1 MNKANFRDLFKS
13 LAIILL
19 FVVIIGLIIIT
30 THPDKF
36 KEIIFG
42 KKITEG
48 MGAAEFHSDCFR
60 CGVTPQMGNAFTIQR
75 INQEI
80 INNRARVP
88 SNVLPRDGN
97 AFNLYMKQGDSF
109 DLSYVFCSWDG
120 IYSTTSSNWLDKCKN
135 YMYNDASCCTKDDG
149 SQTDFYK
156 GNYIT
161 DTTTGEKY
169 YGIVFKFKK
178 TGTTQVTSSDDL
190 ALSNSANARTIS
202 NDIFEFTPMH
212 KKDDKQ
218 PHKLYDNSLEYT
230 TTISSENEANDLK
243 ISQDTNGNPTHYIDC
258 SGSKI
263 EIPTPE
269 IPSWATCNLSQ
280 VTSIPN
286 SQVMELA
293 KDQQLCWNIGQTF
306 GELSMNYYCISN
318 NIALENCPTIY
329 QPRPDA
335 NTLTPPIDSL
345 FSGGSSGA
353 GTSGTGTFGSD
364 TGLPSTFSQ
373 EIQSQLQTATDNLVK
388 QFQDKLANLNNNL
401 GQPEYPNI
409 GNPTYLNIG
418 TCGNNSPYVY
428 NSSCT
433 NTKTSETGG
442 FLYQYQCY
450 PSLTGQFE
458 ECGPQG
464 YNPRPDF

>member
-48 MGAAEFHSDCFR
+48 MAVFHSDCFR

-263 EIPTPE
+263 EIPTPQT
-269 IPSWATCNLSQ
+269 PSWATCNLSQ

>member
-19 FVVIIGLIIIT
+19 FAIIIGLIIIT

-36 KEIIFG
+36 KEIVFG

-48 MGAAEFHSDCFR
+48 LRGPVFHSDCFH
-60 CGVTPQMGNAFTIQR
+60 CGVTPRLGDAFTIQR
-75 INQEI
+75 INGEI
-80 INNRARVP
+80 NSNRSRDP
-88 SNVLPRDGN
+88 SNVLPRDGG
-97 AFNLYMKQGDSF
+97 AFNLYMKRSDNF

-135 YMYNDASCCTKDDG
+135 YMYNDGSCCTQDDG
-149 SQTDFYK
+149 SQTGFYK

-161 DTTTGEKY
+161 DNTTGEKY
-169 YGIVFKFKK
+169 YGIVFQFKK
-178 TGTTQVTSSDDL
+178 TKTIQVTSSDDS
-190 ALSNSANARTIS
+190 ALGNFANARTIS
-202 NDIFEFTPMH
+202 NDIFEFMALNTT
-212 KKDDKQ
+212 DISNFSDI
-218 PHKLYDNSLEYT
+218 SLTYST
-230 TTISSENEANDLK
+230 VITDTITISQGD
-243 ISQDTNGNPTHYIDC
+243 DGNPTHYIDC
-258 SGSKI
+258 SGSNTK
-263 EIPTPE
+263 IPTPE

-280 VTSIPN
+280 VTSISN
-286 SQVMELA
+286 SRVMELA
-293 KDQQLCWNIGQTF
+293 KDQQLCWNIGQNF
-306 GELSMNYYCISN
+306 GEASMNYYCISN

-335 NTLTPPIDSL
+335 NTLTPSIDSL
-345 FSGGSSGA
+345 FSGGSTIG

-364 TGLPSTFSQ
+364 TALPSTFSQ

-388 QFQDKLANLNNNL
+388 QFQDKLANFNNNL

-428 NSSCT
+428 NSSCS
-433 NTKTSETGG
+433 NTESREVGG
-442 FLYQYQCY
+442 FQYQYQCY

-458 ECGPQG
+458 DCGPQG

>member
-13 LAIILL
+13 FAIILL
-19 FVVIIGLIIIT
+19 FAIIIGLIIIT

-48 MGAAEFHSDCFR
+48 LGGAVFHSDCFR
-60 CGVTPQMGNAFTIQR
+60 CGVTPQMGDAFTIKR
-75 INQEI
+75 INEEI
-80 INNRARVP
+80 INNRVRDP
-88 SNVLPRDGN
+88 SNVLPRDGG
-97 AFNLYMKQGDSF
+97 AFNLYMKRGDNF

-135 YMYNDASCCTKDDG
+135 YMYNDASCCTQDDG
-149 SQTDFYK
+149 THTDFYK

-161 DTTTGEKY
+161 DNTTGEKY
-169 YGIVFKFKK
+169 YGIVFKLNKIGSK
-178 TGTTQVTSSDDL
+178 AVTSSDDS
-190 ALSNSANARTIS
+190 ALGNPSNQNIGNVNFDGTIT
-202 NDIFEFTPMH
+202 NDIFEFTALKTTDP
-212 KKDDKQ
+212 
-218 PHKLYDNSLEYT
+218 LNFYDISLTYT
-230 TTISSENEANDLK
+230 SLTTDTITISQGTD
-243 ISQDTNGNPTHYIDC
+243 GNPTHYIDC
-258 SGSKI
+258 NGSKTK
-263 EIPTPE
+263 IPTPE

-286 SQVMELA
+286 SRVMELA
-293 KDQQLCWNIGQTF
+293 KDQQLCWNIGRTF
-306 GELSMNYYCISN
+306 GEPSMNYYCISN
-318 NIALENCPTIY
+318 NIQLENCPTIY
-329 QPRPDA
+329 QPRPNA

-345 FSGGSSGA
+345 FSGGSSG
-353 GTSGTGTFGSD
+353 SGGSRMGTFGSD
-364 TGLPSTFSQ
+364 TASPSTFSQ

-388 QFQDKLANLNNNL
+388 QFQDKLANFNNNL

-433 NTKTSETGG
+433 NTESREVGG
-442 FLYQYQCY
+442 FQYQYQCY

-458 ECGPQG
+458 DCGPQG
-464 YNPRPDF
+464 YNPKPDF

>member
-19 FVVIIGLIIIT
+19 FAVIIGLIVIT

-60 CGVTPQMGNAFTIQR
+60 CGVTPRLGDALTIKR
-75 INQEI
+75 INSEY
-80 INNRARVP
+80 INNIV
-88 SNVLPRDGN
+88 RDGG
-97 AFNLYMKQGDSF
+97 AFNLYMKTADGNF
-109 DLSYVFCSWDG
+109 DLSYVFCSWNG
-120 IYSTTSSNWLDKCKN
+120 RYSITSSNWLDKCKN
-135 YMYNDASCCTKDDG
+135 YMYKDASCCTQEDG

-178 TGTTQVTSSDDL
+178 TGSTQVTSSNDL
-190 ALSNSANARTIS
+190 ALNNPSDSIIRNVNFVDTIS
-202 NDIFEFTPMH
+202 NDIFEFTTLNTT
-212 KKDDKQ
+212 DISNFN
-218 PHKLYDNSLEYT
+218 DNSLTYST
-230 TTISSENEANDLK
+230 VITDTIT
-243 ISQDTNGNPTHYIDC
+243 ISQDTDGNPTHYIDC
-258 SGSKI
+258 NGSKT
-263 EIPTPE
+263 EIPTPQ
-269 IPSWATCNLSQ
+269 IPSWAKCNLSK

-293 KDQQLCWNIGQTF
+293 KDQQLCWNIGRTF
-306 GELSMNYYCISN
+306 GEPSMNYYCISN

-373 EIQSQLQTATDNLVK
+373 EIQSQLQSATDNLVK
-388 QFQDKLANLNNNL
+388 QFQDKLANFNNNL

-458 ECGPQG
+458 DCGPQG